1 MMAAVVDLLT
11 KEAVVGLAGVVH
23 LNITNMLEKKM
34 NRSFLV
40 RPIKIGFMNDK

>member
-34 NRSFLV
+34 NRSFWFV
-40 RPIKIGFMNDK
+40 RSKLDS

>member
-23 LNITNMLEKKM
+23 LNITNMLEKRVWIV
-34 NRSFLV
+34 RSTL
-40 RPIKIGFMNDK
+40 DS

>member
-34 NRSFLV
+34 NRSFWFV
-40 RPIKIGFMNDK
+40 RSKLDDN